1 VPTESPTSSGTQAPP
16 STEKVSLSIHALLHP
31 STFLKRLASWFVLWV
46 GTLFL
51 IFYGWQNVSLLC
63 IGLLGLLGQ
72 WEFYRAQEEKGLK
85 VFKQSGLFCGAL
97 IFANTWY
104 FLIFRPAHAGFVHF
118 GEELILVFCV
128 LGAFIRLVV
137 RQENHAAPITTA
149 ALTLLGL
156 LYVPFL
162 FNFVALLA
170 FMPNDDPNEN
180 RFLLIYLLAV
190 TKFSD
195 VGAYVVGSL
204 IGKHKMIPRISPG
217 KTWEGFVGAILTSL
231 VISVV
236 MTHVMSGKLHA
247 LTFVDS
253 IVLGLLLPLI
263 SVVGDLAESV
273 VKRDASIKDSGHTI
287 PGIGGA
293 LDLIDSILFTAPV
306 LYFYL
311 QFMGPMQPSSDSTL
325 TGNGFSVRAEQVEVQ
340 YDSDKRMNH
349 FLATGNVTITQ
360 PNRVSQSGKAE
371 YFDNG
376 KKIVLTD
383 HPTVTENKNRIIAPK
398 ITINLVDPNVLTEGK
413 PTKVVVLN
421 SATAP

>member
-1 VPTESPTSSGTQAPP
+1 MPPESPTSSGTHTPV
-16 STEKVSLSIHALLHP
+16 STEKAALSIRTLLKP
-31 STFLKRLASWFVLWV
+31 STFLKRLASWFVLWL

-51 IFYGWQNVSLLC
+51 IFYGWQNISLLC
-63 IGLLGLLGQ
+63 IGALGLLGQ
-72 WEFYRAQEEKGLK
+72 WEFYRAQEEKGHK

-97 IFANTWY
+97 LFANTWY
-104 FLIFRPAHAGFVHF
+104 FLILRPGHAGFVHF

-128 LGAFIRLVV
+128 LGALIRLVV

-156 LYVPFL
+156 FYVPFL

-170 FMPNDDPNEN
+170 FTPGDLDQN

-236 MTHVMSGKLHA
+236 MTEALRGRLHA
-247 LTFVDS
+247 LSFTDS

-273 VKRDASIKDSGHTI
+273 IKRDASIKDSGHTI

-311 QFMGPMQPSSDSTL
+311 QF
-325 TGNGFSVRAEQVEVQ
+325 
-340 YDSDKRMNH
+340 
-349 FLATGNVTITQ
+349 
-360 PNRVSQSGKAE
+360 
-371 YFDNG
+371 
-376 KKIVLTD
+376 
-383 HPTVTENKNRIIAPK
+383 
-398 ITINLVDPNVLTEGK
+398 
-413 PTKVVVLN
+413 
-421 SATAP
+421 TAPVLP